1 MVRNVPNQQL
11 APRSQALVRT
21 CMWCLGLASLALH
34 VHAGCC
40 IAHALP
46 YALLQPMQQEPA
58 QTADTEWFTVS

>member
-1 MVRNVPNQQL
+1 
-11 APRSQALVRT
+11 
-21 CMWCLGLASLALH
+21 MWCLGLASLALH